1 MGSALLL
8 VHLVKVID
16 EIRPQPCG
24 TEEKENFS
32 RTRSQMLAALPLPRR
47 SLAGFAVPKALKYIN
62 DGTLA
67 ISGRRI
73 RQIGG
78 KIIGVMSCTFSEHKR
93 TVGKQVKEIASQT

>member
-47 SLAGFAVPKALKYIN
+47 FLG
-62 DGTLA
+62 
-67 ISGRRI
+67 RI
-73 RQIGG
+73 RGPKGAQI
-78 KIIGVMSCTFSEHKR
+78 HQR
-93 TVGKQVKEIASQT
+93 WHVGNLWQENPADRWEDYWGNVVHVL

>member
-1 MGSALLL
+1 MTTSKLGGMGSALLL

-47 SLAGFAVPKALKYIN
+47 FLG
-62 DGTLA
+62 
-67 ISGRRI
+67 RI
-73 RQIGG
+73 RGPKG
-78 KIIGVMSCTFSEHKR
+78 A
-93 TVGKQVKEIASQT
+93 QVY